1 MHTGHV
7 DIHAVQR
14 DRVRTTHDGDRV
26 RGRSGA
32 TRLHDGVVTTI
43 LNQSTP
49 ALRITVRRDDNGALS
64 QIKLPICHSLDGISP
79 IASLRRGLSHF
90 LWLPN
95 CFRVLRNGHY
105 FAFSQRRCW

>member
-26 RGRSGA
+26 RSGA
-32 TRLHDGVVTTI
+32 IRLRDGVVTTI
-43 LNQSTP
+43 LNQSTL

-64 QIKLPICHSLDGISP
+64 QIKLPICRSLAGISP
-79 IASLRRGLSHF
+79 LASLRRGLSHF
-90 LWLPN
+90 LWLPT